1 MRKLFYLLSLMAAI
15 TSGCNNS
22 KLVNKEYP
30 SGITTTGTKITCE
43 NIFISVNG
51 RKVENNE
58 FTYGE
63 RFYVNFDDLRGL
75 ARKNRKVL
83 PGMKIAIVNS
93 SGDTIMRKDDLYSE
107 ITDGFELKPF
117 QLAADLT
124 AASPIK
130 SGTDYSLIVKIWDK
144 FGQGTFNAK
153 YDFKVKP
160 NDQIITEQ
168 VNVTFDEIYIYSQKS
183 GKIIKDGKIRFD
195 DNIYIVVEGLKG
207 FSEVNGRVFPGLS
220 LNIKDSENRVTTDFD
235 DLFSDYSLKGVEQA
249 DVFLRTSAKFK
260 IEKVDLT
267 NPLECNVL
275 IWDKKSTARLKIKTN
290 LTAQD

>member
-1 MRKLFYLLSLMAAI
+1 MRKIFYLFLIATFS
-15 TSGCNNS
+15 SGCNSS
-22 KLVNKEYP
+22 KPVKKEYS
-30 SGITTTGTKITCE
+30 SGITTLGTKITCE

-75 ARKNRKVL
+75 VRKNKKVL
-83 PGMKIAIVNS
+83 PGMKIALVNA

-130 SGTDYSLIVKIWDK
+130 SGTDYSLVVKIWDK
-144 FGQGTFNAK
+144 NGTGNFTAQ

-160 NDQIITEQ
+160 NIQIISEPSK
-168 VNVTFDEIYIYSQKS
+168 VTFDEIYIYSQKS
-183 GKIIKDGKIRFD
+183 GKVIKDGKIKFD

-207 FSEVNGRVFPGLS
+207 FLEENGKVFPGLS
-220 LNIKDSENRVTTDFD
+220 LNIKDSDNRITTDFD
-235 DLFSDYSLKGVEQA
+235 DLFNDYSLKGVEQA

-260 IEKVDLT
+260 IEKVDLK
-267 NPLECNVL
+267 NPLTCNVL
-275 IWDKKSTARLKIKTN
+275 IWDKRSSASLKIKTQ
-290 LTAQD
+290 LIVD